1 MQVKLVTNLEFTK
14 YVYWIIP
21 KLSIAFISDLHLTPD
36 QTDLGAR
43 FNDYLTNL
51 ASSEIEK
58 LFILGDLFEYWLG
71 DDASE
76 ILGQSNYEQILQN
89 TSNSGIAIS
98 ILHGNRDFLLG
109 SEFSKRT
116 GCALINE
123 PFLLET
129 ETCQAVL
136 LHGDSLCTDD
146 IEHQAFRN
154 MVRTKDWQLNF
165 LRKPILERDKL
176 AQTVRYRSEYGKSTK
191 PLNIM
196 DVNQSAIEKEF
207 NQTSARVMIHGHTHR
222 PGIHKIMLNDRDT
235 AYRVVLGDWANAP
248 SAAVLD
254 DNLITLFYGEHREE
268 LVLTQ

>member
-1 MQVKLVTNLEFTK
+1 M
-14 YVYWIIP
+14 
-21 KLSIAFISDLHLTPD
+21 SIAFISDLHLTPD
-36 QTDLGAR
+36 QTALGDR
-43 FNDYLTNL
+43 FSDYLSDL
-51 ASSEIEK
+51 ALLGIQQ

-76 ILGQSNYEQILQN
+76 HLGQSDYERILKD
-89 TSNSGIAIS
+89 TSNSGMAIS
-98 ILHGNRDFLLG
+98 VLHGNRDFLLG
-109 SEFSKRT
+109 PEFSKRT
-116 GCALINE
+116 GCALIKE

-129 ETCQAVL
+129 RGCKALL

-146 IEHQAFRN
+146 IEHQAFRKA
-154 MVRTKDWQLNF
+154 VRAQDWQLNF
-165 LRKPILERDKL
+165 LRKPIQERDNL

-196 DVNQSAIEKEF
+196 DVNQSAVVDEF

-222 PGIHKIMLNDRDT
+222 PGIHRIELNDRDT

-248 SAAVLD
+248 SAAVLN
-254 DNLITLFYGEHREE
+254 DNLITLYYGDQREE